1 MENYYEFVELPCR
14 DIKGKGPT
22 STYLLKVGEWLRAL
36 ETVNN
41 NGPSIM
47 GKKKVDE
54 VLSFPIQGTLAAN
67 NIQMSGGEAR
77 PRHVGQASNVGAA
90 SQLPLEFR
98 SPYSMPEGRLSRI
111 PSGDSLSSTPHS
123 IFSNARNE
131 QQQQQQQ
138 QQYGPVVSDPMQQQ
152 LRMMQQ
158 QMAQMQQQMAQM
170 QFPAT
175 RGGPQGSPHGAY
187 PYHYH
192 YQPAP

>member
-36 ETVNN
+36 ETVEN

-77 PRHVGQASNVGAA
+77 PRQGPRARVLPRGPARVRVAAGPSRRGGSGPLLRQPRLRGGAA
-90 SQLPLEFR
+90 
-98 SPYSMPEGRLSRI
+98 G
-111 PSGDSLSSTPHS
+111 
-123 IFSNARNE
+123 
-131 QQQQQQQ
+131 
-138 QQYGPVVSDPMQQQ
+138 
-152 LRMMQQ
+152 
-158 QMAQMQQQMAQM
+158 
-170 QFPAT
+170 
-175 RGGPQGSPHGAY
+175 
-187 PYHYH
+187 
-192 YQPAP
+192 